1 MAGTVLA
8 VPAIGLTA
16 IYAVLRFPNF
26 ALASHA
32 TIGAFGGYVAN
43 TAGGL
48 PAWAAVAVAFAVAGL
63 FGVLSDP
70 LVLRPPPPAGALTTA
85 IAAVALNIALENVVR
100 FVFGNDH
107 RGYDLPLQRD
117 WQVAAIRIGPQ
128 QLQNLVIALVVMA
141 AIFLFLPFTPTR
153 NTMRAVAGHPPPPGV
168 KGIGADPGGR
178 LGNFAGMGRAGR
190 GGPRPGLPT

>member
-8 VPAIGLTA
+8 VPAIGFTA

-48 PAWAAVAVAFAVAGL
+48 PARAAVVVAFAVAGV
-63 FGVLSDP
+63 FGVLSDT
-70 LVLRPPPPAGALTTA
+70 LVLRPLRPAGAITTA

-100 FVFGNDH
+100 FVFGTDH
-107 RGYDLPLQRD
+107 RGYALPLPRD
-117 WQVAAIRIGPQ
+117 WQVPAIRVGPQ
-128 QLQNLVIALVVMA
+128 PFQHRTSDPA
-141 AIFLFLPFTPTR
+141 AT
-153 NTMRAVAGHPPPPGV
+153 AA
-168 KGIGADPGGR
+168 
-178 LGNFAGMGRAGR
+178 
-190 GGPRPGLPT
+190 

>member
-8 VPAIGLTA
+8 VPAIGFTA

-43 TAGGL
+43 TVGGL

-63 FGVLSDP
+63 VGVLSDT
-70 LVLRPPPPAGALTTA
+70 LVLRPLRPAGAITTA

-117 WQVAAIRIGPQ
+117 WR
-128 QLQNLVIALVVMA
+128 
-141 AIFLFLPFTPTR
+141 
-153 NTMRAVAGHPPPPGV
+153 
-168 KGIGADPGGR
+168 
-178 LGNFAGMGRAGR
+178 FAGREISNNR
-190 GGPRPGLPT
+190 S

>member
-8 VPAIGLTA
+8 VPAIGFTA

-63 FGVLSDP
+63 VGVLSDT
-70 LVLRPPPPAGALTTA
+70 LVLRPLRPAGAITTA

-117 WQVAAIRIGPQ
+117 WQVAAIRVGPQ
-128 QLQNLVIALVVMA
+128 QFQNLLIALVAMA
-141 AIFLFLPFTPTR
+141 ALFLFLAFTRTGKA
-153 NTMRAVAGHPPPPGV
+153 MRAVADNPTLRSEEHTSELQSPMYLV
-168 KGIGADPGGR
+168 CR
-178 LGNFAGMGRAGR
+178 L
-190 GGPRPGLPT
+190 